1 MKKPVKITLIV
12 LSSII
17 GLLLIGLGSLIVYAQ
32 FSKTQHEET
41 IRYYVDE
48 LSLEKNDF
56 KSEFEE
62 IYQLTLDNYSLY
74 QAKGLNMDS
83 IHSSFLQ
90 RLENTDVDKAEFGNI
105 LKEFLSSLN
114 VGHSFVYLRDYTA
127 GYAPIF
133 IENRIFIDTPNEYLL
148 ANGFKDKDEIIAVNG
163 TTVSEW
169 LDKHEKFTSASTD
182 EARRLNTALAVFRS
196 WGDTTATYNVVREAD
211 TLEIKLPLKK
221 YDLLPKETKD
231 DQLVKWSI
239 INDSIGY
246 INIQSMM
253 DPVTDDFIKAY
264 RNVRGLPH
272 LIVDIRRN
280 EGGNSGNGM
289 DIAEYLIK
297 KQQPHCVSPSK
308 VMEPQNDAYKGKVYL
323 LISPCTFSAAE
334 SFALDIKESGNAIL
348 IGSAT
353 AGDTGNSPKT
363 FHTSNGIYFRLPTRE
378 PSKSPKGF
386 PMEGIGISPDYK
398 VEQTVSDFMN
408 SHDTVLNFTVDLI
421 QNENNR

>member
-32 FSKTQHEET
+32 FAKTQHEET

-48 LSLEKNDF
+48 LSIDKNDF

-83 IHSSFLQ
+83 IHISFLQ
-90 RLENTDVDKAEFGNI
+90 RFENTDVDKAEFGNI
-105 LKEFLSSLN
+105 LKEFFSSLN

-127 GYAPIF
+127 GYAPVF
-133 IENRIFIDTPNEYLL
+133 IENRIFVDTPNEYLL
-148 ANGFKDKDEIIAVNG
+148 ANGFEDKDEIIAVNG
-163 TTVSEW
+163 TAVSEW

-182 EARRLNTALAVFRS
+182 KARRLNTALAVFRS
-196 WGDTTATYNVVREAD
+196 WEDTIATYNVVREAD
-211 TLEIKLPLKK
+211 TLEIRLPLKK
-221 YDLLPKETKD
+221 YDLLPKEVEDNK
-231 DQLVKWSI
+231 LVKWSI

-264 RNVRGLPH
+264 RNVCELPH

-297 KQQPHCVSPSK
+297 KPQPHCVSPSK
-308 VMEPQNDAYKGKVYL
+308 VMEPQSDAYKGKLYL
-323 LISPCTFSAAE
+323 LISPYTFSAAE

-363 FHTSNGIYFRLPTRE
+363 FHTTNGIYFRLPTRE

-408 SHDTVLNFTVDLI
+408 SHDTVLDFTIELI
-421 QNENNR
+421 NK

>member
-17 GLLLIGLGSLIVYAQ
+17 GLLLIGLGALVLYAQ
-32 FSKTQHEET
+32 FSKTQQEAT
-41 IRYYVDE
+41 VRYYVDE
-48 LSLEKNDF
+48 LSIDKNDF

-83 IHSSFLQ
+83 LHSSFLQ
-90 RLENTDVDKAEFGNI
+90 RFENTDVGKAEFGDI
-105 LKEFLSSLN
+105 LKEFFSSLN

-127 GYAPIF
+127 GYAPVF

-163 TTVSEW
+163 TAVSEW
-169 LDKHEKFTSASTD
+169 LDKHEKFTPASTD
-182 EARRLNTALAVFRS
+182 EARRMNTALAVFRS
-196 WGDTTATYNVVREAD
+196 WRDTTAIYNIVREAD

-221 YDLLPKETKD
+221 YDLLPKEVEDNK
-231 DQLVKWSI
+231 LVKWSI
-239 INDSIGY
+239 INDSVGY

-253 DPVTDDFIKAY
+253 DPVTDDFIEAY
-264 RNVRGLPH
+264 NNVSKLPH

-280 EGGNSGNGM
+280 EGGNSGNVM

-297 KQQPHCVSPSK
+297 KPQPHCVSPSK
-308 VMEPQNDAYKGKVYL
+308 IMEPQNDAYKGKVYL
-323 LISPCTFSAAE
+323 LISPRTFSAAE

-353 AGDTGNSPKT
+353 AGDTGNNPKT

-408 SHDTVLNFTVDLI
+408 GHDTVLDFTIDLI
-421 QNENNR
+421 NK

>member
-48 LSLEKNDF
+48 LSIDKNDF

-62 IYQLTLDNYSLY
+62 IYRLTLDNYSLY

-90 RLENTDVDKAEFGNI
+90 RFENTDVDKAEFGNI
-105 LKEFLSSLN
+105 LKEFFSSLN

-127 GYAPIF
+127 GYAPVF
-133 IENRIFIDTPNEYLL
+133 IENRIFVDTPNEYLL

-163 TTVSEW
+163 TAVSEW

-196 WGDTTATYNVVREAD
+196 WEDTIAKYNVVREAD
-211 TLEIKLPLKK
+211 TLEIRLPLKK
-221 YDLLPKETKD
+221 YDLLPKEAED
-231 DQLVKWSI
+231 NQLVKWSI

-264 RNVRGLPH
+264 RNVSELSH

-297 KQQPHCVSPSK
+297 KKQPHCVSPSK
-308 VMEPQNDAYKGKVYL
+308 VMEPQSDAYKGRLYL
-323 LISPCTFSAAE
+323 LISPYTFSAAE

>member
-32 FSKTQHEET
+32 FSKTQQEET

-48 LSLEKNDF
+48 LSIDKNDF

-90 RLENTDVDKAEFGNI
+90 RFENADVGSAEFGNI
-105 LKEFLSSLN
+105 LKEFFSSLN

-127 GYAPIF
+127 GYAPVF
-133 IENRIFIDTPNEYLL
+133 IENRIFVDTPNEYLL

-163 TTVSEW
+163 TAVSEW
-169 LDKHEKFTSASTD
+169 LDKHEKFTSASTG
-182 EARRLNTALAVFRS
+182 EARKLNTALAVFRS
-196 WGDTTATYNVVREAD
+196 WEDTTATYNIVRDTD
-211 TLEIKLPLKK
+211 TLEIRLPLKK
-221 YDLLPKETKD
+221 YDRLPKGAEDNK
-231 DQLVKWSI
+231 LVKWSI

-253 DPVTDDFIKAY
+253 DPVTDDFIEAY
-264 RNVRGLPH
+264 NNVSELPH

-297 KQQPHCVSPSK
+297 KPQPHCVSPSK
-308 VMEPQNDAYKGKVYL
+308 VMKPQNNAYRGRLYL
-323 LISPCTFSAAE
+323 LISPYTFSAAE

-348 IGSAT
+348 IGTAT

-408 SHDTVLNFTVDLI
+408 SHDTVLDFTIDLI
-421 QNENNR
+421 QK

>member
-1 MKKPVKITLIV
+1 MRKPVKITLIV
-12 LSSII
+12 LSSIV
-17 GLLLIGLGSLIVYAQ
+17 GLLLIGLGALILYAQ
-32 FSKTQHEET
+32 LSKTKQEAT
-41 IRYYVDE
+41 IRYYIDE
-48 LSLEKNDF
+48 LNIDKNDF

-221 YDLLPKETKD
+221 
-231 DQLVKWSI
+231 
-239 INDSIGY
+239 
-246 INIQSMM
+246 
-253 DPVTDDFIKAY
+253 F
-264 RNVRGLPH
+264 
-272 LIVDIRRN
+272 
-280 EGGNSGNGM
+280 
-289 DIAEYLIK
+289 
-297 KQQPHCVSPSK
+297 
-308 VMEPQNDAYKGKVYL
+308 
-323 LISPCTFSAAE
+323 F
-334 SFALDIKESGNAIL
+334 
-348 IGSAT
+348 
-353 AGDTGNSPKT
+353 
-363 FHTSNGIYFRLPTRE
+363 
-378 PSKSPKGF
+378 
-386 PMEGIGISPDYK
+386 
-398 VEQTVSDFMN
+398 
-408 SHDTVLNFTVDLI
+408 
-421 QNENNR
+421 

>member
-1 MKKPVKITLIV
+1 MKKLVKITLIV
-12 LSSII
+12 ASSIV
-17 GLLLIGLGSLIVYAQ
+17 GLLLIGLGVLFVYAK
-32 FSKTQHEET
+32 FSKTQQEET
-41 IRYYVDE
+41 IRYYVNE
-48 LSLEKNDF
+48 LSIDKNDF
-56 KSEFEE
+56 KGEFEE

-90 RLENTDVDKAEFGNI
+90 RFEDTDVDSAEFGNI
-105 LKEFLSSLN
+105 LKEFFSSLN
-114 VGHSFVYLRDYTA
+114 AGHSFVYLRDYTA
-127 GYAPIF
+127 GYAPVF
-133 IENRIFIDTPNEYLL
+133 IENRIFVDTPNEYLL

-163 TTVSEW
+163 TPVSEW

-196 WGDTTATYNVVREAD
+196 WKDLSATYNVVRQAD

-221 YDLLPKETKD
+221 YDLLPKSAEDNK
-231 DQLVKWSI
+231 LVKWSI

-253 DPVTDDFIKAY
+253 DPVTDDFIEAY
-264 RNVRGLPH
+264 NNVRELPH

-297 KQQPHCVSPSK
+297 KPQPHCVSPSK
-308 VMEPQNDAYKGKVYL
+308 VMEPQNDAYKGRLYL
-323 LISPCTFSAAE
+323 LISTYTFSAAE

-386 PMEGIGISPDYK
+386 PMEGIGISPDYT

-408 SHDTVLNFTVDLI
+408 GHDTALDFTIDLI
-421 QNENNR
+421 QW

>member
-48 LSLEKNDF
+48 LSIDKNDF

-62 IYQLTLDNYSLY
+62 IYRLTLDNYSLY

-90 RLENTDVDKAEFGNI
+90 RFENTDVDKAEFGNI
-105 LKEFLSSLN
+105 LKEFFSSLN

-133 IENRIFIDTPNEYLL
+133 IENRIFVDTPNEYLL

-163 TTVSEW
+163 TAVSEW

-196 WGDTTATYNVVREAD
+196 WEDTIAKYNVVREAD
-211 TLEIKLPLKK
+211 TLEIRLPLKK
-221 YDLLPKETKD
+221 YDLLPKEAED
-231 DQLVKWSI
+231 NQLVKWSI

-264 RNVRGLPH
+264 RNVSELSH

-297 KQQPHCVSPSK
+297 KKQPHCVSPSK
-308 VMEPQNDAYKGKVYL
+308 VMEPQSDAYKGRLYL
-323 LISPCTFSAAE
+323 LISPYTFSAAE

>member
-1 MKKPVKITLIV
+1 MRKPVKITLIV
-12 LSSII
+12 LSSIV
-17 GLLLIGLGSLIVYAQ
+17 GLLLIGLGALILYAQ
-32 FSKTQHEET
+32 LSKTKQEAT
-41 IRYYVDE
+41 IRYYIDE
-48 LSLEKNDF
+48 LNIDKNDF

-133 IENRIFIDTPNEYLL
+133 IENRIFIETPNEYLL

-264 RNVRGLPH
+264 RNVSELPH
-272 LIVDIRRN
+272 LIVDIRKN

-289 DIAEYLIK
+289 YIAEYLIK
-297 KQQPHCVSPSK
+297 NPQPHCVSPSK
-308 VMEPQNDAYKGKVYL
+308 IMEPQSNAYKGKVYL
-323 LISPCTFSAAE
+323 LISPYTFSAAE
-334 SFALDIKESGNAIL
+334 SFALDIKESGNATL

-363 FHTSNGIYFRLPTRE
+363 FHTSNGIYFRIPTRE

-398 VEQTVSDFMN
+398 VEQTVANFMN
-408 SHDTVLNFTVDLI
+408 SHDAVLDYTIDLI
-421 QNENNR
+421 QK

>member
-1 MKKPVKITLIV
+1 MNKPVKITLIV
-12 LSSII
+12 VSSII
-17 GLLLIGLGSLIVYAQ
+17 GLLLILLASLILYAK
-32 FSKTQHEET
+32 FSNAPQEET

-48 LSLEKNDF
+48 LSIDKNDF
-56 KSEFEE
+56 KREFEE
-62 IYQLTLDNYSLY
+62 IYQLTLENYSLY

-83 IHSSFLQ
+83 IHSSLLQ
-90 RLENTDVDKAEFGNI
+90 RIEDAGVDKAEFGNI
-105 LKEFLSSLN
+105 LKEFFSSLN

-127 GYAPIF
+127 GYAPLF
-133 IENRIFIDTPNEYLL
+133 IENRIFVDIPNDYLL
-148 ANGFKDKDEIIAVNG
+148 ANGFRDKDEIIAVNG
-163 TTVSEW
+163 TAVSEW

-182 EARRLNTALAVFRS
+182 EARRFNTASAVFCS
-196 WGDTTATYNVVREAD
+196 WEDELATYTVVREAD

-221 YDLLPKETKD
+221 YDLLPKEAKED
-231 DQLVKWSI
+231 KLVKWSI

-253 DPVTDDFIKAY
+253 DPVTDDFKEAY
-264 RNVRGLPH
+264 SNVRELPY

-297 KQQPHCVSPSK
+297 KPQPHCVSPSK
-308 VMEPQNDAYKGKVYL
+308 VMEPQSDAYRGKVYL
-323 LISPCTFSAAE
+323 LISPYTFSAAE
-334 SFALDIKESGNAIL
+334 SFALDIKECGNAIL

-353 AGDTGNSPKT
+353 AGDTGNRPKT
-363 FHTSNGIYFRLPTRE
+363 FHTSNGIYFRIPTRE

-386 PMEGIGISPDYK
+386 PMEGVGISPDYK

-408 SHDTVLNFTVDLI
+408 GHDTVLDFTIDLI
-421 QNENNR
+421 QE

>member
-41 IRYYVDE
+41 VRYYVDE

-90 RLENTDVDKAEFGNI
+90 RFENTDVDKAEFGNI
-105 LKEFLSSLN
+105 LKEFFSSLN

-127 GYAPIF
+127 GYAPVF
-133 IENRIFIDTPNEYLL
+133 IENRIFVDTPNEYLL

-163 TTVSEW
+163 TAVSEW

-196 WGDTTATYNVVREAD
+196 WEDTIATYNVVREAD
-211 TLEIKLPLKK
+211 TLEIRLPLKK
-221 YDLLPKETKD
+221 YDLLPKEAED
-231 DQLVKWSI
+231 NQLVKWSI

-253 DPVTDDFIKAY
+253 DPVSDDFIEAY
-264 RNVRGLPH
+264 RNVSELPH

-297 KQQPHCVSPSK
+297 KQQSHCVSPSK